1 MFNNIHLLHDWEGN
15 MKIYSPMKN
24 HYSRGQRP
32 SYMSQ
37 ILVEIGLVVVEKSNK
52 KLIRTDG
59 IRGTT

>member
-37 ILVEIGLVVVEKSNK
+37 SLVEIGLVVVEKSNK
-52 KLIRTDG
+52 N
-59 IRGTT
+59 